1 MTSITETLAIAL
13 GSGVIPLPA
22 GWRMLLVGG
31 WGPRAG
37 HAAQVEDPCGEAYTV
52 EDLLAVGLVELAWNP
67 REVEARR
74 NKPMFG
80 LKAGTGYNR

>member
-1 MTSITETLAIAL
+1 VTITETLAIAL

-31 WGPRAG
+31 WGPKSRWAD
-37 HAAQVEDPCGEAYTV
+37 QVEDPCGETYTV
-52 EDLLAVGLVELAWNP
+52 DDLLGLGLVELAWNP
-67 REVEARR
+67 KEVEARR
-74 NKPMFG
+74 CKPMFG